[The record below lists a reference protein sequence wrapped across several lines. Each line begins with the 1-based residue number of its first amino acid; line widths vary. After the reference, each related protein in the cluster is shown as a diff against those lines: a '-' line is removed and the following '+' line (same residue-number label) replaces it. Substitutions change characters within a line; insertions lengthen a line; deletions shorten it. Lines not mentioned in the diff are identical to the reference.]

1 MGELLRDF
9 LDEITADRSRFLA
22 ELVQSLILLAIL
34 GWAGRKAARK
44 RLDARRARIVAELA
58 EAEQAERDVGRLYE
72 EARSR
77 AARARDEAPALLR
90 QAEARA
96 QQEREAAIG
105 RIEAEANE
113 LIGQARQA
121 VERDKA
127 RIAREAAGRLVELTA
142 DATRRYLDEML
153 TESERR
159 ALTQK
164 AILASLVELS
174 GSTSPDAGAS

>member
-1 MGELLRDF
+1 MGELLREF
-9 LDEITADRSRFLA
+9 LHEITADRSRFLA
-22 ELVQSLILLAIL
+22 EFVQSLILLAIL

-72 EARSR
+72 EVRSR
-77 AARARDEAPALLR
+77 GARAREEAPALLR
-90 QAEARA
+90 EAEAKA

-105 RIEAEANE
+105 RIEAEAKE
-113 LIGQARQA
+113 LIGQAHQA
-121 VERDKA
+121 VERDKT
-127 RIAREAAGRLVELTA
+127 RVTRESAGRLVELTA
-142 DATRRYLDEML
+142 EATRRYLDEML

-164 AILASLVELS
+164 AILASLAELS
-174 GSTSPDAGAS
+174 GSPSLGAGGS